1 MWAGV
6 RRGSKTGHGECWIH
20 VGGSLSPAG
29 SQGGQTPPHMHTH
42 ELTPSH
48 FTLGEAL
55 AHLKS
60 LRSQGYLW
68 EIALSLSL

>member
-1 MWAGV
+1 MGWRETWEQDWAWRVLDTCGRQPEP
-6 RRGSKTGHGECWIH
+6 RRVS
-20 VGGSLSPAG
+20 GGPD
-29 SQGGQTPPHMHTH
+29 PPPMHTH

-48 FTLGEAL
+48 FTVGEAL

-68 EIALSLSL
+68 EISLSLSLI